1 MTDEKPGGPTAARR
15 ASVAMLPG
23 DLGLTWRPLSTAD
36 VDALYE
42 LIVTMEVADEQPYR
56 TSHAEVEEI
65 FEGDWK
71 DIPADT
77 VAGFDADGVLRA
89 YACLEARPGDET
101 TQRVF
106 VMGGVHPLSRGAGIG
121 RALVAWMTRR
131 AKDILEASDKDVP
144 GRIAAYLEDT
154 SPSHW
159 HLYEAAG
166 YQANRFYSNLR
177 RDLREP
183 VRHPELD
190 GGLRIVPW
198 SEELDDAVRLAHN
211 DAFRDH
217 WGSEPATPES
227 WAQGRSM
234 FAPGWSFV
242 ALDDSAGTPDVAAYL
257 LSGRYEQDWPV
268 AGYSSGY
275 IETLGVRRQYRGR
288 KLAVALLGAAMEAY
302 KASGMEY
309 AELDVDTDNPSGAFG
324 LYSTL
329 GFTKAQGS
337 RMYSIEIERVGVP
350 LA

>member
-1 MTDEKPGGPTAARR
+1 MGSDVAPRKDFIVAGASEPRQGTHRRLTVVGPGRSTPKGPSTRRGSADIRACSARCPYADLMTDEKPGGPTAARR

-77 VAGFDADGVLRA
+77 VAGVDADGVLRA

-106 VMGGVHPLSRGAGIG
+106 VMGGVHPLSRGAGVG

-131 AKDILEASDKDVP
+131 AKDILEASDKDVS

-183 VRHPELD
+183 VRHPEP
-190 GGLRIVPW
+190 R
-198 SEELDDAVRLAHN
+198 R
-211 DAFRDH
+211 R
-217 WGSEPATPES
+217 PADRALERGASTTP
-227 WAQGRSM
+227 
-234 FAPGWSFV
+234 
-242 ALDDSAGTPDVAAYL
+242 
-257 LSGRYEQDWPV
+257 
-268 AGYSSGY
+268 
-275 IETLGVRRQYRGR
+275 
-288 KLAVALLGAAMEAY
+288 
-302 KASGMEY
+302 
-309 AELDVDTDNPSGAFG
+309 
-324 LYSTL
+324 
-329 GFTKAQGS
+329 
-337 RMYSIEIERVGVP
+337 
-350 LA
+350 